1 MPPEQLKPAE
11 ASSGQRYLVNAWISF
26 LREYGPIPQNNN
38 MYDET
43 IQGALRRAKVQP
55 LEFETG
61 DLLKRIL
68 ADLNATP
75 ARSVLLTGTAGDG
88 KTYLCREAWIRLGGK
103 QQTWEKEGKVKRLK
117 LETGKT
123 LYVIKDLS
131 ELGGSDYK
139 YLEKMAQ
146 SVLDAN
152 AGELFLVAAND
163 GQLVEA
169 WGRAKSSDAVL
180 SFRAAI
186 EELLVTDA
194 SEKDGFQLRLHNLS
208 RTDSAAMMTK
218 ILESIRNHP
227 GWRQCDGCLGQTTD
241 PKYRCPIWENLQ
253 RLGDS
258 LFRERLFQLLTLS
271 DQDGY
276 HLPIRQLLILA
287 SNLLLGNSDARNGLL
302 QCRDI
307 PGIIERNAG
316 SQASIYRNVFG
327 GNLSPDRRANTEVF
341 SVFGRFGI
349 GDETS
354 NQIDNLLVFGADDPK
369 LTSTFDRIIR
379 QDPLYGGS
387 SRFLTLQA
395 AYLEGEDENEIKDFL
410 DELPGARQRLF
421 FTIPDAD
428 ARKFALWE
436 LTVFHF
442 AGEYL
447 EQVLIP
453 LQRGDWP
460 PRHLLDRL
468 VRGINRIFTGILVSA
483 SRELV
488 LTSSISYSQARIS
501 PIQEH
506 AISIEPNRGEKV
518 TIEMSKNRPCL
529 AVYLD
534 RDHRVPLMLNLVK
547 YEFLSRVAE
556 GALPTSFSRE
566 CYEDLLSFKTR
577 LLQHWSTLQQEY
589 GEDRSGIREVTIRVI
604 ELDPRGT
611 LIQNPISLKV

>member
-1 MPPEQLKPAE
+1 M
-11 ASSGQRYLVNAWISF
+11 
-26 LREYGPIPQNNN
+26 REYGPIPQNNN

-43 IQGALRRAKVQP
+43 IQGALRRTKVQP

-61 DLLKRIL
+61 DLLKRIIE
-68 ADLNATP
+68 DLTASP

-88 KTYLCREAWIRLGGK
+88 KTYLCREAWTRLGGK
-103 QQTWEKEGKVKRLK
+103 QQTWEKEGKIKRLK

-131 ELGGSDYK
+131 ELGSSDYK

-146 SVLDAN
+146 SVLDTN
-152 AGELFLVAAND
+152 AEDLFLVAAND
-163 GQLVEA
+163 GQLIEA
-169 WGRAKSSDAVL
+169 WGRAKSSDAVRA
-180 SFRAAI
+180 FRDVI
-186 EELLVTDA
+186 EELLVTET
-194 SEKDGFQLRLHNLS
+194 SEKDGVQLRLHNLS
-208 RTDSAAMMTK
+208 RTDSAAMMGK
-218 ILESIRNHP
+218 ILESIRKHP
-227 GWRQCDGCLGQTTD
+227 GWRQCDGCLGQTAD

-253 RLGDS
+253 RVGGT
-258 LFRERLFQLLTLS
+258 LFQERLFQLLTLS

-287 SNLLLGNSDARNGLL
+287 SNLLLGDRDAKNGLL
-302 QCRDI
+302 QCRDV
-307 PGIIERNAG
+307 PGIVDKNAT
-316 SQASIYRNVFG
+316 SEASIYRNVFG
-327 GNLSPDRRANTEVF
+327 GNLSPDRRTNTEVF

-354 NQIDNLLVFGADDPK
+354 NQIDNLLVFGADDPR
-369 LTSTFDRIIR
+369 LTPTFDRIIR

-387 SRFLTLQA
+387 AHFLSLQA
-395 AYLEGEDENEIKDFL
+395 AYLEGEDQDEMDQFL

-421 FTIPDAD
+421 FTIPDSD
-428 ARKFALWE
+428 ARKFSLWE

-447 EQVLIP
+447 EQVLVP
-453 LQRGDWP
+453 LRRGDRP

-468 VRGINRIFTGILVSA
+468 VRGINRVFTGILVSQ

-488 LTSSISYSQARIS
+488 LTSSISYSQSRIS

-518 TIEMSKNRPCL
+518 TIEMLKNRPCL
-529 AVYLD
+529 SVYLD
-534 RDHRVPLMLNLVK
+534 RDYKVPLMLNLIK

-577 LLQHWSTLQQEY
+577 LLQHWNALQQRY
-589 GEDRSGIREVTIRVI
+589 GEDKSQTREVIIRVV